1 MLCIQECTP
10 VETWLK
16 MLLKQDGWNE
26 VKEFVG
32 RRRSITAM
40 GCDVRRLKKAVN
52 GRYRSNCLLLNFIGL
67 CANTTQ

>member
-16 MLLKQDGWNE
+16 MFLKQDGWNE

-32 RRRSITAM
+32 RGRSITAM
-40 GCDVRRLKKAVN
+40 GCQEAEKSGEWEIQK
-52 GRYRSNCLLLNFIGL
+52 
-67 CANTTQ
+67 